1 LKRVAVEF
9 RCATARGRH
18 YADRLLSDASDL
30 MVAARLPDCELSLSL
45 VSDRAIRALN
55 RNYRGIDSAT
65 DVLSFS
71 QIEQADAAPAN
82 PRVVTNDPALTLGD
96 VVISIDTALA
106 QAREL
111 RTAPSARIRRLL
123 IHGFLHLLGY
133 DHERSSAEARK
144 MFARE
149 RALEAKISKDK
160 IIREKISKPRNAP
173 ARRKRVAPRKI
184 SRRQKSV

>member
-1 LKRVAVEF
+1 MAVEF
-9 RCATARGRH
+9 RCATARGRR
-18 YADRLLSDASDL
+18 YADRLRADARDL
-30 MVAARLPDCELSLSL
+30 MAAAALPDCELSLSL

-55 RNYRGIDSAT
+55 RSYRGIDSAT

-71 QIEQADAAPAN
+71 QIEQAGVAPAD
-82 PRVVTNDPALTLGD
+82 PHIVTNDPALPLGD

-111 RTAPSARIRRLL
+111 RTQPAARIRRLL

-133 DHERSSAEARK
+133 DHERSPAEARK

-149 RALEAKISKDK
+149 RVLA
-160 IIREKISKPRNAP
+160 EKISKPRRALT
-173 ARRKRVAPRKI
+173 RRKTVTRRRV
-184 SRRQKSV
+184 SRRQKSL

>member
-1 LKRVAVEF
+1 VAVEF
-9 RCATARGRH
+9 RCATARGRR
-18 YADRLLSDASDL
+18 YADRLRADARDL
-30 MVAARLPDCELSLSL
+30 MAAAALPDCELSLSL

-55 RNYRGIDSAT
+55 RSYRGIDSAT

-71 QIEQADAAPAN
+71 QIEQAGAALGSPHN
-82 PRVVTNDPALTLGD
+82 VTNNSALTLGD

-111 RTAPSARIRRLL
+111 GTKPEARIRRLL

-149 RALEAKISKDK
+149 RALGAKISKDK
-160 IIREKISKPRNAP
+160 ISRPRSSSR
-173 ARRKRVAPRKI
+173 RRKTVAPRKV
-184 SRRQKSV
+184 SRRRKSV